1 SRRAVSGWEH
11 RSPPAVQRPRSAP
24 GDFVATTR
32 CYFASRP
39 LAWFGDYCGS
49 SRSVTLEERPWKERG
64 MSNPGRECGIREQSR
79 LLRRSLADRAT
90 LELARASDVRSGMT
104 RAVPMLRREGAAE
117 RVEWWSLTG
126 DGGSARL
133 EAA

>member
-1 SRRAVSGWEH
+1 
-11 RSPPAVQRPRSAP
+11 
-24 GDFVATTR
+24 
-32 CYFASRP
+32 
-39 LAWFGDYCGS
+39 
-49 SRSVTLEERPWKERG
+49 

-117 RVEWWSLTG
+117 RVEWWKPDGRRGLRVPRDRRWRREGFTDGFPGGPGGHPGRGGRSL
-126 DGGSARL
+126 GGRRS
-133 EAA
+133 EEP